1 MANFADDTTFMA
13 VGDKPEDAA
22 TSLQTT
28 VNLGKLYWFLRRNS
42 SGSMYNKLLLY
53 HQVVKRV
60 GSTKSNSGDVQEINN
75 LDIIQ

>member
-1 MANFADDTTFMA
+1 MGLILYICGIPKLEHDTMANFADDTTFMA

-42 SGSMYNKLLLY
+42 SGSMYNNYYCTIRL
-53 HQVVKRV
+53 
-60 GSTKSNSGDVQEINN
+60 
-75 LDIIQ
+75 